1 MYRGGR
7 PGAAARRSNH
17 FMAWVS
23 ATGILG
29 WRCVTLDTVNAVSRT
44 PLSLP
49 VVTVELDGRRYLV
62 SMLGQGVKWVRNV
75 RAADGRVTIRK
86 GRRHAVHLVE
96 VPIADRPAI
105 IKAYLAV
112 APGARPHI
120 PVDMDAPL
128 GDFEAIASDYPV
140 FEVLA
145 RSLG

>member
-17 FMAWVS
+17 FMAWVC

-29 WRCVTLDTVNAVSRT
+29 WRCVTLDTVNPVSRT

-49 VVTVELDGRRYLV
+49 VVTVQVDGRRYLV

-86 GRRHAVHLVE
+86 GRRHAVQLVE
-96 VPIADRPAI
+96 VPVADRPAI

-128 GDFEAIASDYPV
+128 SDFEAIAFDYPV
-140 FEVLA
+140 FEVLERA
-145 RSLG
+145 LG